1 MGYFRFQRR
10 VQLIPGVRMN
20 LSKSGASLSFGVRGA
35 HYTVGPRGRR
45 VTVGIPGTGL
55 YYSEIEK
62 HPRQRRVGSSPR
74 VAPRLPSPVRPQD
87 QLKVGLFK
95 RLVIGSQEQ
104 ALVDG
109 VKAVLASDDAL
120 ALNRL
125 RQATHIPDGAFMAG
139 FLALK
144 TGAFEEAVTDLEFA
158 VAHAGELGKVL
169 DRYKASLTVTLAVTD
184 LFAAHLPMNAEGAGL
199 ALVEAYQRTKQY
211 PKALSTLESILKA
224 WPDDPVV
231 KLSLVELL
239 LDSSTDHA
247 VLQRVVSLTDD
258 VRNVTPIHT
267 ALSLYRG
274 KALRALGLADA
285 AVQTF
290 TSALALKKDRPL
302 ELLLGLRYERALAY
316 DQSGQAARAKTEFER
331 IYAEDSHFE
340 DVAARLGLR

>member
-1 MGYFRFQRR
+1 
-10 VQLIPGVRMN
+10 MN

-35 HYTVGPRGRR
+35 HYTVGSRGRR

-62 HPRQRRVGSSPR
+62 HPRARRAAASSR
-74 VAPRLPSPVRPQD
+74 AAPSPLPSPVRPQD
-87 QLKVGLFK
+87 QLKIGLFK

-109 VKAVLASDDAL
+109 IKAVLASDDTGAL
-120 ALNRL
+120 SRL

-144 TGAFEEAVTDLEFA
+144 AGAFEEAVTDLEFA
-158 VAHAGELGKVL
+158 VTHASELGKVL
-169 DRYKASLTVTLAVTD
+169 DRYKATLTVSLAITD
-184 LFAAHLPMNAEGAGL
+184 RFAAHLPMNAEGAGL

-211 PKALSTLESILKA
+211 PKALSTLEGILKA

-239 LDSSTDHA
+239 LDSSTDRA
-247 VLQRVVSLTDD
+247 VLARVVALTDD
-258 VRNVTPIHT
+258 VRNVTPVHT

-274 KALRALGLADA
+274 RALRELGLADA
-285 AVQTF
+285 AAQTL
-290 TSALALKKDRPL
+290 TSALALKKDRSP
-302 ELLLGLRYERALAY
+302 ELILGLRYERALAFE
-316 DQSGQAARAKTEFER
+316 QSGKAARAKTEFER
-331 IYAEDSHFE
+331 IYAEDSQFE
-340 DVAARLGLR
+340 DVATRLGLR